1 MSRLNSPPS
10 QSTQLSV
17 PIAECAQHKASP
29 TATPGL
35 HEALAYLDSLQVPEP
50 QTLKDTRAG
59 DEEDG
64 ECDSPVDLA
73 LKHRVRHS
81 PDELLDAITIMRVC
95 CAAEGAGPS
104 LLTPGPGLL
113 SVLQVPS
120 AKDRTRLSR
129 RHPDLWRRLSMSLPA
144 LVVEDNPGRSGA
156 AADIHSRIEGRLLSG
171 DGVLAIL
178 SGMVPLPPDLEALV
192 TVRTTLPP
200 VTRHMLTII
209 LEYLHPGQ
217 EFDLPI
223 SAHRL
228 GQLAPVALAPVLAA
242 NAPGPALGHLKR
254 LAEITRSPDDGPR
267 LDDVFGQPEAV
278 DALRQ
283 LVRDVDA
290 WRAGTLPWR
299 EVTKSFLMVGPP
311 GTGKTLLAEALAR
324 SAGITFVK
332 TSYADCQKAGHQG
345 DALKALNEAAEK
357 AKAGRPAVFFLDE
370 IDGFYN
376 RTQST
381 NGYII
386 GMVTGLL
393 TLLDTLSETEGV
405 VLVAATNDAERVDPA
420 VIRSGRFDRHIRV
433 GRPIR
438 SGIAAMLSAAVAG
451 AIPDRHLNRLSEQL
465 VGLTGAEV
473 ATLLREARTSARKAG
488 RSLALEDLQA
498 AADRV
503 QPPLGDALMRR
514 VAVHEAA
521 HLVAGHVLG
530 LPAATLAQ
538 ISPRGGEVVRS
549 RLASMTERDILAMT
563 AAVLA
568 GREAEA
574 LIIGDISSGGG
585 TGSNSDLA
593 QATTLAVQAECAYG
607 FGPSLGWISP
617 DMPLLMLPD
626 PVQQRVEA
634 RLRAGQELARAIIS
648 QHLSAVERVAD
659 ALVER
664 RELDGAALAELLPGV
679 EGTDEKEALEMGD
692 GNG

>member
-1 MSRLNSPPS
+1 MSRLKSPPS
-10 QSTQLSV
+10 QPTPLPVPMAESAQL
-17 PIAECAQHKASP
+17 KASP

-35 HEALAYLDSLQVPEP
+35 HEALAYLDSLRVPEP
-50 QTLKDTRAG
+50 QTFKDTRAG

-64 ECDSPVDLA
+64 EYDSPVDLA
-73 LKHRVRHS
+73 LNDRVRHS

-95 CAAEGAGPS
+95 CAADGARPG

-120 AKDRTRLSR
+120 EKDRTRLAR

-156 AADIHSRIEGRLLSG
+156 AAELHSRIEGKLLSG
-171 DGVLAIL
+171 SGVLAIL
-178 SGMVPLPPDLEALV
+178 SGMVPLPPDLDALV
-192 TVRTTLPP
+192 TLRTTLPP
-200 VTRHMLTII
+200 VTLQMLTII

-217 EFDLPI
+217 DVDLPI
-223 SAHRL
+223 SEEQL
-228 GQLAPVALAPVLAA
+228 GKLGPVALAPVLAA
-242 NAPGPALGHLKR
+242 DTLSAALDQLQQLGSIIR
-254 LAEITRSPDDGPR
+254 LPNDGPR
-267 LDDVFGQPEAV
+267 LDDVYGQPEAV

-324 SAGITFVK
+324 TAGITFVK

-345 DALKALNEAAEK
+345 DALKALNAAAEK

-376 RTQST
+376 RAQST

-393 TLLDTLSETEGV
+393 TLLDALSATEGV

-438 SGIAAMLSAAVAG
+438 SGISAMLSAAVAG
-451 AIPDRHLNRLSEQL
+451 AIPDRHLNGLSEQL
-465 VGLTGAEV
+465 VGLTGAEI
-473 ATLLREARTSARKAG
+473 ATLLREARTGARKAG

-521 HLVAGHVLG
+521 HVVAGHVLG

-549 RLASMTERDILAMT
+549 RLTSMTERDILAMT

-585 TGSNSDLA
+585 TGSNSDLS

-607 FGPSLGWISP
+607 FGPSLGWMSP
-617 DMPLLMLPD
+617 DTPLFLLPD
-626 PVQQRVEA
+626 PVRQRVEA
-634 RLRAGQELARAIIS
+634 RLRAGQDEARATIS
-648 QHLSAVERVAD
+648 RHIAAVERVAD

-664 RELDGAALAELLPGV
+664 RELDGAALAELLTDV

-692 GNG
+692 RNG